1 MDVVSSLRMMDVVEQ
16 FYLSKK
22 RVKGEEQP
30 SHFVTHSSLELAKKQ
45 KIQALKL

>member
-1 MDVVSSLRMMDVVEQ
+1 MDVVSSLRMMDTDQQ

-30 SHFVTHSSLELAKKQ
+30 SHFVTQPSLELAKKQ
-45 KIQALKL
+45 TTQALKL